1 MTREN
6 LPAIPPSQLRV
17 LAIVL
22 TASPVILSIIT
33 AVLLGNGTLGAPE
46 PGVVSLR
53 MVLTMIAFALLG
65 GAFVARAQVFKR
77 IPSAV
82 PDAQLR
88 LYALATIG
96 FFAFLEG
103 AMIVGVL
110 VWLLTR
116 DPLPGV
122 VPAVL
127 AFALAI
133 CSLPSDDQF
142 EDLCSGR

>member
-1 MTREN
+1 VSQET
-6 LPAIPPSQLRV
+6 LPALPPSKLRV

-46 PGVVSLR
+46 PGVVGIR
-53 MVLTMIAFALLG
+53 MILTMIAFVLLG
-65 GAFVARAQVFKR
+65 GAFVVRSQIFKR
-77 IPSAV
+77 IPTAP
-82 PDAQLR
+82 PDAKLR
-88 LYALATIG
+88 LYTLATIG

-127 AFALAI
+127 AFALAL

-142 EDLCSGR
+142 EDLCSGH